1 LQYALGDFAVRQ
13 AAIALNK
20 SAADVDK
27 YANRSMNF
35 INHWNANLTFDGFSG
50 FMQRRYPVGSF
61 FLGLSKIES
70 VVKQPCQNGTFAYS
84 PPDACSPV
92 DPGSHSCARGSD
104 NDIGF
109 YECEFSSLRDRMR
122 STDK

>member
-20 SAADVDK
+20 SAADIDK

-50 FMQRRYPVGSF
+50 FMQRRYPVSSF
-61 FLGLSKIES
+61 FLGLSYIES
-70 VVKQPCQNGTFAYS
+70 INNHDRTERLRTALLMPVHLLTLAAIRVHEGQIMTSGFTNAS
-84 PPDACSPV
+84 HPPSV
-92 DPGSHSCARGSD
+92 TR
-104 NDIGF
+104 
-109 YECEFSSLRDRMR
+109 
-122 STDK
+122 